1 MKKLSDYRKHA
12 AECRALAKQMLS
24 GDQRDQLLAMAE
36 TWERLAEER
45 ETMMRINSEFGGE
58 APTDQAAS
66 SNPGH
71 GIPG

>member
-1 MKKLSDYRKHA
+1 MKTLSDYRKHA

-24 GDQRDQLLAMAE
+24 GDQRE

-66 SNPGH
+66 SKARH
-71 GIPG
+71 GIPS

>member
-1 MKKLSDYRKHA
+1 
-12 AECRALAKQMLS
+12 MLS

-36 TWERLAEER
+36 TWERLAEEH

-58 APTDQAAS
+58 TPTDQAAS